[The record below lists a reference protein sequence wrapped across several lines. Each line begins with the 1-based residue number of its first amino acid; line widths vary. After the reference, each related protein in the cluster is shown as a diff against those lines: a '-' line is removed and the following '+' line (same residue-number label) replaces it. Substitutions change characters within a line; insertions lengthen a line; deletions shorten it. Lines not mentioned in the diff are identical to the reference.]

1 MENTSIKALAEDFNL
16 TSALYTEQAELFPY
30 EYSPGHPKV
39 LMAAGANATGKSL
52 YAVVLQSFCKKVHET
67 SPINISIRE
76 RSGAGSNGMEG
87 MRRVFMFGDET
98 EQSTGATSVSV
109 VRAGFS
115 NLNERAKEGKKPI
128 LLLDEPELGLSEGYS
143 EAMGEFIADSVLKA
157 EGGAVGVIL
166 ISHSKPLA
174 RKLEERLG
182 EPPSFVYAGP
192 AKASTQ
198 GFKEWLSHR
207 ETFSMEDLLNL
218 EELGLA
224 GFRRVSAFKNRKN

>member
-1 MENTSIKALAEDFNL
+1 MENMSIKALAEDFNL
-16 TSALYTEQAELFPY
+16 KSPLYTEQAELFPY

-39 LMAAGANATGKSL
+39 LMVAGANASGKSL
-52 YAVVLQSFCKKVHET
+52 YAVILQSFCTKKHET

-76 RSGAGSNGMEG
+76 RSGGSSNEIGG
-87 MRRVFMFGDET
+87 MRRLFMFGDES

-157 EGGAVGVIL
+157 EKGAVGVIL

-174 RKLEERLG
+174 GKLAERLG
-182 EPPSFVYAGP
+182 EAPSFVYADP
-192 AKASTQ
+192 AKASAQ

-207 ETFSMEDLLNL
+207 EAFSMEDLLKL

-224 GFRRVSAFKNRKN
+224 GFRRVSAFTNRKN